1 MVETVEAMCDLDAI
15 AATPG
20 VDVVL
25 VGPVDLGLA
34 LGLGLDVSGSHPT
47 LVAAMREIVAAC
59 AEHGKVAGGVAMNPP
74 NAELLLELGMRFL
87 TIGSDAGYLV
97 RRHRRRRQAGQGPGH
112 PGLTG
117 LQEGIT
123 GQVRPG
129 RGQLALRSSG
139 AIGEPGEAAGL
150 AAQHGAPQLVG
161 LVGEEVG
168 RLGVE
173 HEPGAGLDLALELA
187 GSPAGVAAEHAQ
199 RADRRDDVVGVG
211 GEVGGREVA
220 AQRGEVLRVDLVRCG
235 SRMRAI
241 AINASGS
248 TGPPTKTVD
257 GSGLDLRP
265 RAERIAELLRA
276 RPVEHEPERTLVVV
290 LEHVDHRP
298 VEVRV
303 LERGRGEQQPSL
315 GRRARRS
322 SLPFCHWSTGSARHI
337 LLHEHAALRMIM
349 RWHRSA
355 RHHRCVRVHRRRA
368 APPAGRP
375 SRRSTSW
382 SRPPTPRRARR
393 PATLYPSLA
402 AAYPD
407 LELVATDDA
416 AIAAVDGLDVVFM
429 GLPHEASMA
438 LAPQLVG
445 KVGCVVD
452 LSAAYRL
459 KDASLYPQWYGFE
472 HDQPELLAEAVYGL
486 PERHRKE
493 LVGAR
498 LVATPGCYVTAAT
511 LALAPLLDAG
521 LVERTGLIVDA
532 ASGVTGAGRAAKP
545 DTTFCAV
552 DENFN
557 AYGLL
562 DHRHTPEIEQ
572 NLAAAQPGPVHAAPR
587 ADEPGH
593 PGDVLRPPGRRRRAV
608 DGHRARRAARRLR
621 RRAVRRRR
629 STGRR
634 ARSRRSGSN
643 TAHVT
648 ARYDERTGTVLAIAA
663 LDNLTKGASG
673 GALQAAN
680 VALGLDETLGLP
692 LVGVA
697 P

>member
-1 MVETVEAMCDLDAI
+1 
-15 AATPG
+15 
-20 VDVVL
+20 
-25 VGPVDLGLA
+25 
-34 LGLGLDVSGSHPT
+34 
-47 LVAAMREIVAAC
+47 
-59 AEHGKVAGGVAMNPP
+59 
-74 NAELLLELGMRFL
+74 
-87 TIGSDAGYLV
+87 
-97 RRHRRRRQAGQGPGH
+97 
-112 PGLTG
+112 
-117 LQEGIT
+117 
-123 GQVRPG
+123 
-129 RGQLALRSSG
+129 
-139 AIGEPGEAAGL
+139 
-150 AAQHGAPQLVG
+150 
-161 LVGEEVG
+161 
-168 RLGVE
+168 
-173 HEPGAGLDLALELA
+173 
-187 GSPAGVAAEHAQ
+187 
-199 RADRRDDVVGVG
+199 
-211 GEVGGREVA
+211 
-220 AQRGEVLRVDLVRCG
+220 
-235 SRMRAI
+235 
-241 AINASGS
+241 
-248 TGPPTKTVD
+248 
-257 GSGLDLRP
+257 
-265 RAERIAELLRA
+265 
-276 RPVEHEPERTLVVV
+276 
-290 LEHVDHRP
+290 
-298 VEVRV
+298 
-303 LERGRGEQQPSL
+303 
-315 GRRARRS
+315 
-322 SLPFCHWSTGSARHI
+322 
-337 LLHEHAALRMIM
+337 MIM

-355 RHHRCVRVHRRRA
+355 GIIGASGYTGAELLRLLAGHPDARRRRRD
-368 APPAGRP
+368 GRLA
-375 SRRSTSW
+375 
-382 SRPPTPRRARR
+382 RPARR
-393 PATLYPSLA
+393 PRALYPSLA

-416 AIAAVDGLDVVFM
+416 AIAAVDGLDVVFL
-429 GLPHEASMA
+429 GLPHQASMA

-445 KVGCVVD
+445 RVGCVVD

-459 KDASLYPQWYGFE
+459 KDAALYPQWYGFE

-572 NLAAAQPGPVHAAPR
+572 NLGGAGPVHAAPG

-608 DGHRARRAARRLR
+608 DGRPCSPRCATPTPPS
-621 RRAVRRRR
+621 R
-629 STGRR
+629 SSSSIDGSPGTK
-634 ARSRRSGSN
+634 ATLGSN

-692 LVGVA
+692 LVGRRPVTPVPGPSECFDA
-697 P
+697 RRARMTYSDARRHSDGVTP